1 MSRSYAIIVAFLAGA
16 ATGAAL
22 GILFAPDEGKNTR
35 DKISFLLD
43 KYRNRLKEL
52 INDLVDKENQPFSE
66 AKAESQKVISDA
78 RTQAEKLLGDVDAL
92 MGQIKD
98 SAKN

>member
-1 MSRSYAIIVAFLAGA
+1 MSRSSAVVIAFLAGA

-35 DKISFLLD
+35 DKLSFLLD
-43 KYRNRLKEL
+43 KYQDKLKKV
-52 INDLVDKENQPFSE
+52 INDLIEKEKQPVTM
-66 AKAESQKVISDA
+66 AKVEGQKVISDA
-78 RTQAEKLLGDVDAL
+78 RAEAEKLLSDVESL

-98 SAKN
+98 QSKV